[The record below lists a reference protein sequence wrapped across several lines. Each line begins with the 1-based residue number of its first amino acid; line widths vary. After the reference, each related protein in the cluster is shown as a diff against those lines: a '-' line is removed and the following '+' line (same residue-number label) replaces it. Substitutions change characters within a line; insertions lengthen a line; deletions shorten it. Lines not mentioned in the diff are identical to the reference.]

1 MLSTTTAWAAP
12 VVSRNTPADIHDMT
26 ENEIADAALNYMR
39 RSQNSTT
46 ITIDRIQPFVD
57 LNGDPSAY
65 CVSFNDAGHSAG
77 FILLSLLVPDDPVVE
92 LGFEGHGPNES
103 SLVGTRTLNS
113 PLIYT
118 GPGGFYVDTGND
130 SLISLLDGKRVDI
143 TTVEALSDD
152 YQDYLATKTALVASD
167 GDIYDGIIDW
177 SEGNV
182 DMDTRYKIAD
192 FGSGTDYWLM
202 TDFSD
207 GGVCAPTAATNIVW
221 YWGFQRDYE
230 SASDPVSMWAS
241 DNMKAQSIFNKMYLG
256 MGTTDVFGTPDANVP
271 DGYDNYFE
279 SSSDWGYA
287 TIPRTASYST
297 FTSYLDDDIP
307 VHVQVRMSTNPLS
320 TDGHDMFTLGYA
332 SSTTGT
338 DYLWVMTGWYTNGW
352 LVKYDYYPV
361 VKGYAVWAN

>member
-1 MLSTTTAWAAP
+1 M
-12 VVSRNTPADIHDMT
+12 
-26 ENEIADAALNYMR
+26 
-39 RSQNSTT
+39 
-46 ITIDRIQPFVD
+46 
-57 LNGDPSAY
+57 
-65 CVSFNDAGHSAG
+65 
-77 FILLSLLVPDDPVVE
+77 
-92 LGFEGHGPNES
+92 GFEGHGPNES